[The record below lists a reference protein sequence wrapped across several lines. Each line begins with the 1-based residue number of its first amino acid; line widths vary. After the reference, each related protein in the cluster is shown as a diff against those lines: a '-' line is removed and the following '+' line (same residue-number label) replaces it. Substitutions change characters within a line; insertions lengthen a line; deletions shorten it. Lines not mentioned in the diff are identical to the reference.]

1 MIILPQTVITDSSF
15 DRWKSHRIEVNN
27 KFEKYYYHTIPLI
40 DVGANEIEQIDSVP
54 IIISS
59 ASDEYLDSDGNYYLP
74 FLDIGVDRIHPGPNH
89 NQKYSINLFNHIYTL
104 FKNYLPK
111 ELSIP
116 KYLI

>member
-27 KFEKYYYHTIPLI
+27 KFEKYYYHIIPLI

-59 ASDEYLDSDGNYYLP
+59 ASDEYLDSDGNPTYNMRLFVSEDDADIEQLP
-74 FLDIGVDRIHPGPNH
+74 PITTEEEVEILYKILTKKDLFL
-89 NQKYSINLFNHIYTL
+89 
-104 FKNYLPK
+104 
-111 ELSIP
+111 
-116 KYLI
+116 